1 MHPININNETKCFT
15 GVRSLPPKI
24 SPSHVTSIS
33 FYPIYQ
39 YQSCS
44 FLIVGFD
51 YNVEMFVVVV
61 MPLKRHYRPGLF
73 PNFNI
78 LASSYIIIYASS
90 CVLSL
95 CLNFMAHLVYGSG
108 F

>member
-95 CLNFMAHLVYGSG
+95 YLNFMAHLVYGSG